1 MVAPIESA
9 SPGYHVAVVVVHLYR
24 GEQSLIDRR
33 CFLAEEHEHK
43 QQDACVYLQTR
54 VVDFEQ
60 IIEAIPGGVA
70 ERTLQMNIGYYQS

>member
-1 MVAPIESA
+1 M
-9 SPGYHVAVVVVHLYR
+9 HLYR

-33 CFLAEEHEHK
+33 CFLAEKHEHK
-43 QQDACVYLQTR
+43 QQVACAYLQTR